1 MAYAGFCE
9 CCTLV
14 FNNIVFPQ
22 TSEEI
27 WNSFNSFVNAP
38 CLWEMES
45 GFDPLKVKVGENPAW
60 VALGGEVP
68 SLTIP
73 FQLLKRY

>member
-1 MAYAGFCE
+1 
-9 CCTLV
+9 
-14 FNNIVFPQ
+14 
-22 TSEEI
+22 
-27 WNSFNSFVNAP
+27 
-38 CLWEMES
+38 MES
-45 GFDPLKVKVGENPAW
+45 GFDPLQVKVRETPAR